1 MGWCMQYHLTS
12 GGHLMSNNEKFIN
25 REILKVCEEI
35 LPKTAMRNNQQIKKL
50 LKSIKDY
57 LDGQE

>member
-1 MGWCMQYHLTS
+1 
-12 GGHLMSNNEKFIN
+12 MSNNETFIN

-35 LPKTAMRNNQQIKKL
+35 LPKTAMRNNQQIKKVIKL
-50 LKSIKDY
+50 AKDY

>member
-1 MGWCMQYHLTS
+1 
-12 GGHLMSNNEKFIN
+12 MSDNEKLIN

-35 LPKTAMRNNQQIKKL
+35 LPRTTMRNSQKLKKL
-50 LKSIKDY
+50 LKLVKDY

>member
-1 MGWCMQYHLTS
+1 
-12 GGHLMSNNEKFIN
+12 MSDNEKLIN

-35 LPKTAMRNNQQIKKL
+35 LPWTTMRNNQELKKL
-50 LKSIKDY
+50 LKLVKDY

>member
-1 MGWCMQYHLTS
+1 
-12 GGHLMSNNEKFIN
+12 MSNNEKFIN

-35 LPKTAMRNNQQIKKL
+35 LPMTSMRNNQQIKKL
-50 LKSIKDY
+50 LKSVKDY

>member
-1 MGWCMQYHLTS
+1 MGWCVKYHLTS
-12 GGHLMSNNEKFIN
+12 GEHLMSKNEKLIN

-35 LPKTAMRNNQQIKKL
+35 LPKTSMRNNQQIKKL
-50 LKSIKDY
+50 LKLVKDY

>member
-1 MGWCMQYHLTS
+1 
-12 GGHLMSNNEKFIN
+12 MSDNAKLIN

-35 LPKTAMRNNQQIKKL
+35 LPRTTMRNNQQIKKV
-50 LKSIKDY
+50 LKLVKDY

>member
-1 MGWCMQYHLTS
+1 
-12 GGHLMSNNEKFIN
+12 MSDNEKLIN

-35 LPKTAMRNNQQIKKL
+35 LPRTTMRNNQELKKL
-50 LKSIKDY
+50 LKLVKDY

>member
-1 MGWCMQYHLTS
+1 
-12 GGHLMSNNEKFIN
+12 MSINEKLIN
-25 REILKVCEEI
+25 QEILKICEEI

>member
-1 MGWCMQYHLTS
+1 MN
-12 GGHLMSNNEKFIN
+12 NNEKFIN

-35 LPKTAMRNNQQIKKL
+35 LPRTTMRNNQELKKL
-50 LKSIKDY
+50 LKLVKDY

>member
-1 MGWCMQYHLTS
+1 
-12 GGHLMSNNEKFIN
+12 MSDYEKLIN
-25 REILKVCEEI
+25 REILQVCEEI

-50 LKSIKDY
+50 LKLVKDY

>member
-1 MGWCMQYHLTS
+1 
-12 GGHLMSNNEKFIN
+12 MSDKEKLIN